1 MNAQVSRFAL
11 QSRLGT
17 CLSILVCLFYEIG
30 LLPQPVSIAHDSKAT
45 NHQNIQTWE
54 LPDGAFVRLGKG
66 VMGVMGGSD
75 RAIAF
80 SPDGKHLAVTSG
92 IGIWI
97 YDVETARELRLLTSE
112 HVTLARSVAYSP
124 DGSILAA
131 GTGGGR
137 VQLWEVESGRL
148 LVALIRPGPSGN
160 VDALAFSPDSSTVA
174 SGIRDEIQLWDV
186 ENQRHLKI
194 LQGHKGRIFSLAFSP
209 NGPSIA
215 SGAEDHTVKLWEV
228 ATGNNFATLQHS
240 SGVLS
245 VAFSPNGETLAAVAN
260 KNVHLWNV
268 STKKNV
274 ATLKHAKQ
282 VKDVIY
288 SPDGATLVTGSFNAV
303 KLWGVK
309 TKSVIA
315 TYKYEGSPG
324 AVTFSPDS
332 KILAVA
338 NTDRFGG
345 TVKLW
350 AVSTGTNYATIKGHI
365 GTNYA
370 IAFSPNGDAFAMTL
384 ASGAVKFWEVTTG
397 QHISTLS
404 KDNVWSMAY
413 SPNGNTLALGKY
425 DGTVK
430 LTDVKSGRR
439 VARLRGHADFVTTV
453 VFSPDG
459 TKLAVGA
466 RSGDQSS
473 RGIVKIWRFPPKAV
487 DVLTQRS
494 LNTLHTQSKGEIHI
508 AFSPDSRILAV
519 GSDNGVSLLD
529 VETGEKIAT
538 LQKSFSPA
546 VAFSPDG
553 RMLASKSAD
562 GTKLWDVSTR
572 KIIMTSRQEAESS
585 GAPVAFSPN
594 SKTLAMGIGGKIEL
608 WDVET
613 ARNIATRHGHGEAVF
628 SVAFSPDGNTLASGS
643 RDGTALLWKVSEL
656 IDD

>member
-1 MNAQVSRFAL
+1 MNAQVPCFIPQL
-11 QSRLGT
+11 RLGT
-17 CLSILVCLFYEIG
+17 CLSILICLFFEIG
-30 LLPQPVSIAHDSKAT
+30 LPLQPVSIAHASKTA
-45 NHQNIQTWE
+45 NHQNSQKWE
-54 LPDGAFVRLGKG
+54 LPDGAFVRLGK
-66 VMGVMGGSD
+66 GVMGGSD

-80 SPDGKHLAVTSG
+80 SPDGKHLAVASG

-97 YDVETARELRLLTSE
+97 YDVETARELTLLTNE

-186 ENQRHLKI
+186 ENQRHLNT
-194 LQGHKGRIFSLAFSP
+194 LQGHKGQIFSLAFSP
-209 NGPSIA
+209 DGAAIA
-215 SGAEDHTVKLWEV
+215 SGAEDDTVKLWEV
-228 ATGNNFATLQHS
+228 ATGKNLAAFQHS
-240 SGVLS
+240 SDVLS
-245 VAFSPNGETLAAVAN
+245 VTFSPNGETLAIAAN
-260 KNVHLWNV
+260 KNVQLWNI

-274 ATLKHAKQ
+274 ATLKHTNHVNA
-282 VKDVIY
+282 VAY
-288 SPDGATLVTGSFNAV
+288 SPDGTTLVSGAWNVV
-303 KLWGVK
+303 KLWDAK
-309 TKSVIA
+309 TKKEI
-315 TYKYEGSPG
+315 TTFKYEGSPG
-324 AVTFSPDS
+324 AVTFSPDC
-332 KILAVA
+332 KVLAVA
-338 NTDRFGG
+338 NTTRFGGSDG

-350 AVSTGTNYATIKGHI
+350 EVSTGAKIATLQGHT
-365 GTNYA
+365 GTYSA
-370 IAFSPNGDAFAMTL
+370 VAFSPDGDTFAMTL
-384 ASGAVKFWEVTTG
+384 GNGTVKFWEVMTG
-397 QHISTLS
+397 KDISTLS
-404 KDNVWSMAY
+404 KENVWSMAY
-413 SPNGNTLALGKY
+413 SPDGNTLALGRY

-430 LTDVKSGRR
+430 LTDVISGRR
-439 VARLRGHADFVTTV
+439 VARLRGHAAIVTTL

-466 RSGDQSS
+466 RSGDRSS
-473 RGIVKIWRFPPKAV
+473 RGIVKIWRFLPKAL

-529 VETGEKIAT
+529 VETGENIAT

-594 SKTLAMGIGGKIEL
+594 SKMLAMGVGEKIEL

-613 ARNIATRHGHGEAVF
+613 ERIIATRHGHGGAVS
-628 SVAFSPDGNTLASGS
+628 SVVFSPDGSTLASGS